1 MLNNVVLMGRLV
13 KNVDLRSLKGSNGD
27 FSLGRF
33 VLAVDRPKRAGQ
45 EKADTDFI
53 SCSAVGKKSEV
64 INQYFKKGD
73 LIVITGRWKTGSYE
87 KDNKKYYTNEVD
99 VIDFSFV
106 PQKKAEAKENNASSE
121 FYNVPDDY
129 DGLPFN

>member
-13 KNVDLRSLKGSNGD
+13 KDVDLRSLKGANGD

-33 VLAVDRPKRAGQ
+33 SLAVDRPKKAGQ

-64 INQYFKKGD
+64 INRFFKKGD
-73 LIVITGRWKTGSYE
+73 LIVVTGRWKTGTYE
-87 KDNKKYYTNEVD
+87 KDSKKYYTNEVD
-99 VIDFSFV
+99 VVDFSFV